1 MRLLLGMILGA
12 FITISAAYIS
22 DASVGVGERNMV
34 NWDVVSENWQTAKTR
49 VQSGWAQLS
58 ARI

>member
-12 FITISAAYIS
+12 FILISVAYIS
-22 DASVGVGERNMV
+22 DASAGVGERTMV

-49 VQSGWAQLS
+49 VQQTWNQLA
-58 ARI
+58 ART